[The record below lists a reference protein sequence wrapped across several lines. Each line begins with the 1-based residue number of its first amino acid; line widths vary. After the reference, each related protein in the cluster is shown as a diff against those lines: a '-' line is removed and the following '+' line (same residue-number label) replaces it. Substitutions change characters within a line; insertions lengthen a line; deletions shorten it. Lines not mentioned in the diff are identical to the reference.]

1 MQAINGHKCRLTDGL
16 FLERE
21 RSNREYL
28 TELTN
33 AGLLQ
38 NYYQEAGLA
47 QNFGAKAMPHHGWED
62 PSCQL
67 RGHFLGHF
75 LSACA
80 MREWAVGDAELK
92 AKADAIVHELARCQS
107 ENGGQWAASIPEK
120 YFAWIARGKQVWAP
134 HYTVHKTFMGL
145 ADLYRL
151 TGNREALEVADH
163 FADWFLAY
171 TDGRSR
177 EELDDI
183 LDFETGGML
192 EIWADLLEAT
202 GDDKYRTLIGR
213 YYRGRLFDPLLAGVD
228 VLTNMHANTTIPEV
242 LGCARVYEVTGEEK
256 YRDIALAY
264 WKMAVEKRPAF
275 ATGGQ
280 TLGEI
285 WTPSDTMAARLG
297 DRNQEHCTVYN
308 MMRLADFVFRQTGDK
323 NCLDY
328 LERNLYNGIFAQG
341 HYRGG
346 HLDGEK
352 APGEGLITYYL
363 PLRAGAR
370 KNWASK
376 FDDFFCCHGTLVQA
390 NAVHNRYLWY
400 ADGDRLY
407 TGVYADSEVSFDVNG
422 ATVTVAERRDP
433 LSGSI
438 QAAGDAASSQALSA
452 DTRRYLHHPDMRVQT
467 FSVHTENPVEFSLCL
482 RVPDWARGTVA
493 AMVIGA
499 DGNAEP
505 AGAVT
510 ASSRGNF
517 SEQPDRSGQAGE
529 KGFLT
534 IRRIWRDGDTVR
546 LVIPLSVYT
555 IPLAG
560 EEQTVAF
567 AYGPCVLAGLSPE
580 ERALRLCEG
589 ARPEEILVHDNERE
603 WGSWND
609 VFKTRGQERGIR
621 LVPLYR
627 IGYERYQVYFPL
639 LKENNQGVRQ
649 L

>member
-1 MQAINGHKCRLTDGL
+1 MKAINGRNCKLTDGL
-16 FLERE
+16 FAERE

-28 TELTN
+28 TELTD

-47 QNFGAKAMPHHGWED
+47 QNFGAKAMAHHGWED

-92 AKADAIVHELARCQS
+92 AKADTIVHELARCQS

-120 YFAWIARGKQVWAP
+120 YFTWIARGKQVWAP

-151 TGNREALEVADH
+151 TGNQEALEVADR
-163 FADWFLAY
+163 FADWFVAFM
-171 TDGRSR
+171 DGRTR

-192 EIWADLLEAT
+192 EVWADLLEAT
-202 GDDKYRTLIGR
+202 GNDKYRTLIGR
-213 YYRGRLFDPLLAGVD
+213 YYRGRLFDPLLEGVD

-242 LGCARVYEVTGEEK
+242 LGCARVYEVTGEER

-264 WKMAVEKRPAF
+264 WKQAVTLRGTF

-285 WTPSDTMAARLG
+285 WTPPHSMAARLG

-308 MMRLADFVFRQTGDK
+308 MMRLADFVFRMTGDK
-323 NCLDY
+323 TCLDY
-328 LERNLYNGIFAQG
+328 LERNLYNGILAQG

-346 HLDGEK
+346 HLDGEQ

-390 NAVHNRYLWY
+390 NATHNKYLWY

-407 TGVYADSEVSFDVNG
+407 TGVYADSD
-422 ATVTVAERRDP
+422 ATWSVGDAKITVKERRDP

-438 QAAGDAASSQALSA
+438 QAAGDAASSQALSE
-452 DTRRYLHHPDMRVQT
+452 DTRRFLHHPDVRALNFTVET
-467 FSVHTENPVEFSLCL
+467 SDPAEFSLCL
-482 RVPDWARGTVA
+482 RVPDWERGKVT
-493 AMVIGA
+493 AMVTGA
-499 DGNAEP
+499 DGSRKLYGAE
-505 AGAVT
+505 
-510 ASSRGNF
+510 
-517 SEQPDRSGQAGE
+517 DGE
-529 KGFLT
+529 DFLT
-534 IRRIWRDGDTVR
+534 IRRMWQNGDSVK
-546 LVIPLSVYT
+546 LVIPLGVYT
-555 IPLAG
+555 IPLEG

-580 ERALRLCEG
+580 ERALRLCG
-589 ARPEEILVHDNERE
+589 DRPEELLAHDNERE

-609 VFKTRGQERGIR
+609 VFKTKYQERGMR
-621 LVPLYR
+621 FVPLHR

-639 LKENNQGVRQ
+639 LREPERNGVR
-649 L
+649 LL

>member
-1 MQAINGHKCRLTDGL
+1 MDTNKRTIRQINGRDCKLRDGL
-16 FLERE
+16 LLERE
-21 RSNREYL
+21 YRNREYL
-28 TELTN
+28 TELTD

-47 QNFGAKAMPHHGWED
+47 QNFGAKSMAHHGWED

-80 MREWAVGDAELK
+80 MREWAEGDAELK
-92 AKADAIVHELARCQS
+92 AKADTIVHELACCQS

-151 TGNREALEVADH
+151 TGNKEALEVADR
-163 FADWFLAY
+163 FADWFVAY
-171 TDGRSR
+171 TDGRTR

-192 EIWADLLEAT
+192 EVWADLLEAT
-202 GDDKYRTLIGR
+202 GNEKYRTLIGR
-213 YYRGRLFDPLLAGVD
+213 YYRGRLFDQLLVGVD

-264 WKMAVEKRPAF
+264 WKQAVTLRGTF

-285 WTPSDTMAARLG
+285 WIPPHSMGARLG

-328 LERNLYNGIFAQG
+328 IERNLYNGILAQG

-346 HLDGEK
+346 HLEGEN

-400 ADGDRLY
+400 AAGDSIY
-407 TGVYADSEVSFDVNG
+407 TGVYAESDARFTVNG
-422 ATVTVAERRDP
+422 HEIRVEERRDP

-438 QAAGDAASSQALSA
+438 QAAGDAASSQALSE
-452 DTRRYLHHPDMRVQT
+452 DTRRYLNHPDRRVMT
-467 FSVHTENPVEFSLCL
+467 FTVRTEQPEEFALCL
-482 RVPDWARGTVA
+482 RVPDWARGAVCALVT
-493 AMVIGA
+493 
-499 DGNAEP
+499 DAEGKSVP
-505 AGAVT
+505 MKA
-510 ASSRGNF
+510 
-517 SEQPDRSGQAGE
+517 DRS
-529 KGFLT
+529 FLE
-534 IRRIWRDGDTVR
+534 IRRTWQDGDSVR
-546 LVIPLSVYT
+546 LVIPLGVYT
-555 IPLAG
+555 IPLEG
-560 EEQTVAF
+560 EQQTVAF
-567 AYGPCVLAGLSPE
+567 AYGPCVLAGISSE
-580 ERALRLCEG
+580 ERALRLSG
-589 ARPEEILVHDNERE
+589 AMGPEALLTHDNERE

-609 VFKTRGQERGIR
+609 DFKTRYQERGMR
-621 LVPLYR
+621 FVPLYR

-639 LKENNQGVRQ
+639 MTEAKKEGIR
-649 L
+649 LL